1 MPVKAGESATHSFYP
16 SLLSYIDHLAIP
28 DMPPE
33 RREELDRL
41 AGWIR
46 TCLRAGRPAD
56 VIFICTHNS
65 RRSQMAQVW
74 TDVLARRFG
83 VAGIRAWSG
92 GTVSTA
98 FHPLAISALERAG
111 FRVVHP
117 GGSNPRY
124 RVFAGEEDSPLE
136 CWSKVYDD
144 ASQSFGDFA
153 AVMVCSEADRGCP
166 YVPGAS
172 GRFSLPFE
180 DPGKADG
187 TPEEA
192 AVYDER
198 CREIAAECLY
208 LIRQFQAI

>member
-1 MPVKAGESATHSFYP
+1 MPVVAGESVTHSFLP
-16 SLLSYIDHLAIP
+16 SLLLYIDHLAIP
-28 DMPPE
+28 DMLPD

-46 TCLRAGRPAD
+46 TRLRAGQPAD

-65 RRSQMAQVW
+65 RRSQMAQIW
-74 TDVLARRFG
+74 TAVLARRFG
-83 VAGIRAWSG
+83 VTGIRAWSG

-98 FHPLAISALERAG
+98 FHPQAIRALERAG
-111 FRVVHP
+111 FRVVDP

-124 RVFAGEEDSPLE
+124 QIFPGEEDSPLV

-144 ASQSFGDFA
+144 ASQPSGDFA
-153 AVMVCSEADRGCP
+153 AVMVCSEAEKGCP

-172 GRFSLPFE
+172 GRFSWPFD
-180 DPGKADG
+180 DPGEADG

-192 AVYDER
+192 AVYDAR

-208 LIRQFQAI
+208 LIRQFNAR